1 MKKNKITAI
10 NGWPVAA
17 FRYGAQMLQW
27 KESELEDVE
36 RKSRKA
42 IAMYRALHQRSV
54 ADRLCIKT
62 KQ

>member
-1 MKKNKITAI
+1 M
-10 NGWPVAA
+10 AA